1 VLFCAQGLE
10 KIKDSGT
17 IDVYVNVN
25 QTKGVYEPVFI
36 LEIWQ

>member
-1 VLFCAQGLE
+1 LGWGLE
-10 KIKDSGT
+10 KIRDSGT

-25 QTKGVYEPVFI
+25 QAVGVCEPVFI